1 MKQPDIIVQGVY
13 HEQPDIIVQGVYH
26 ETAGYYRT
34 SRLPRNSRILT
45 YRMSTTKQSD
55 IIVQGVYHETAG
67 YYRTQYLS

>member
-1 MKQPDIIVQGVY
+1 MKQPDIIVHSVY
-13 HEQPDIIVQGVYH
+13 Y

-55 IIVQGVYHETAG
+55 IIIQGVYHETVG
-67 YYRTQYLS
+67 YYRTQCLS